1 MVAKPYPAKAARGET
16 RKAGGQPGNLNR
28 AKNVVS
34 ALKRV
39 QQGKPLPANLTR
51 ITALAEQEAS
61 ALVSDRGGWEYM
73 SGAEQLMIGVWRSA
87 RQSEL
92 LIWHEVIE
100 RTAIQVDESG
110 AWDLQPGLQR
120 LAPFLAA
127 QHRALVALGLERRQ
141 RPVSDLQTYLREHY
155 REDPEG
161 KTDGEDKAEEK
172 GKESSTS

>member
-1 MVAKPYPAKAARGET
+1 MVAKPYHTKAARGET
-16 RKAGGQPGNLNR
+16 RKPGGQPGNLNR
-28 AKNVVS
+28 AKNALS

-51 ITALAEQEAS
+51 ITTLAEQEAS
-61 ALVSDRGGWEYM
+61 ELVSDRGGWEFM
-73 SGAEQLMIGVWRSA
+73 SGAEQLMIGVWKSA

-100 RTAIQVDESG
+100 RTAIQVDEGG

-141 RPVSDLQTYLREHY
+141 RPVSDLQTYLSEHY
-155 REDPEG
+155 PVDP
-161 KTDGEDKAEEK
+161 DGRTN
-172 GKESSTS
+172 G